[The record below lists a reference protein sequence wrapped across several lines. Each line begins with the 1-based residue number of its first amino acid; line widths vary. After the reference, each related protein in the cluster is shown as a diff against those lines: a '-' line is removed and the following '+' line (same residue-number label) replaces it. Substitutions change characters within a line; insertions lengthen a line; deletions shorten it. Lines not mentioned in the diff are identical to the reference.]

1 VLVEVVVEA
10 EPEVEVEA
18 EVEVESGVEAEA
30 EAEADP
36 DVLVP
41 LRLPPNWIKLF
52 LTVGSV
58 AASTPYGP
66 DFGCAGSMCFL
77 ASSTSVQ
84 LWQVKPL
91 T

>member
-18 EVEVESGVEAEA
+18 EVESGVEAEA
-30 EAEADP
+30 EVDP

>member
-1 VLVEVVVEA
+1 MLVEVVVEA

-18 EVEVESGVEAEA
+18 EVESGVEAEA
-30 EAEADP
+30 EVDP